1 MSSSP
6 GRREV
11 AYRLFAAEF
20 EDAEF
25 SYSES
30 DEERA
35 PNYVVSP
42 TGARVNRLFVAGV
55 LTEVEDVNP
64 EMVRGRVVDPTGGF
78 VTYAGQYQPEAL
90 SFLER
95 ADPPAFVALSGK
107 ARTFEPDDGDRIF
120 TSVRPES
127 INEVDTQTRDRWVV
141 RTAER
146 TLERIGLMAAAI
158 EADLVGDELQA
169 ALVAEGVDERL
180 AEGIV
185 LAQDYYGTTAA
196 YLEGLRDV
204 SIDAVRV
211 VADEIREVESLSVAP
226 DDTGGA
232 VDSSELASLDLTGAP
247 TPQSAAAAAGVGD
260 SETDSSVADNSTEES
275 VETGTSDDSPDDV
288 LDSVGEEPESPAEG
302 SYEMDEKTRKEVE
315 AEYGTEFST
324 ADDLETDA
332 TTDST
337 TDDESIDEPGSFEPA
352 PDVGPDDG
360 SEASD
365 SRQSDATD
373 AEDEVGA
380 ESDTGTEADADA
392 GTESGDEIDADPD
405 SDTPSP
411 DAPSDIDLQAT
422 VVETMTDLDDGEGA
436 TREGIVSSIEAKHG
450 TDPDE
455 IEEAIEDALM
465 SGRCYEP
472 TDDRFKPI

>member
-95 ADPPAFVALSGK
+95 ADPPTFVALSGK

-120 TSVRPES
+120 SSVRPES
-127 INEVDTQTRDRWVV
+127 INEVDTKTRDRWVV

-196 YLEGLRDV
+196 YLEGIRDV

-226 DDTGGA
+226 DDTGGT
-232 VDSSELASLDLTGAP
+232 VDSTELASLDLTGAP

-260 SETDSSVADNSTEES
+260 SETDSSVADTSTEES
-275 VETGTSDDSPDDV
+275 VETGTPDDA
-288 LDSVGEEPESPAEG
+288 LESVGEESESPPED
-302 SYEMDEKTRKEVE
+302 SYEMDEETRKEVE

-332 TTDST
+332 TTD
-337 TDDESIDEPGSFEPA
+337 DESIEELGSFEPA
-352 PDVGPDDG
+352 ADVESDEGV
-360 SEASD
+360 EESD

-373 AEDEVGA
+373 AEAELGA

-392 GTESGDEIDADPD
+392 GTEFGDEIDSDPD
-405 SDTPSP
+405 SDTPSA
-411 DAPSDIDLQAT
+411 DAPGDIDLQAT

-436 TREGIVSSIEAKHG
+436 TREGIVSAIEAEHG